1 MKQIVILTVSLMVA
15 ATRLAAQEVK
25 GRVTDKDRQPIEGA
39 TVVMQTPDS
48 VFVDGVTT
56 DSLGCFVFHR
66 TLNRYRL
73 IFQHLLYKSVVK
85 DYDASGDVGTVVMD
99 EQGAYALDEVVVRAE
114 RPLVK
119 AENGALTYDVEAL
132 AEKTTASNAYEVLT
146 RLPGVWEQGGSLS
159 LIGAGSVTV
168 VLNGRPSSMSGEQL
182 ANLLKN
188 TSVSNVEKA
197 EVMYSAPAKCTRGGH
212 QLGAEESEVRG
223 TFPAWRSW
231 SRLYSSPLCTGQ
243 RPHEPFFRNAEGDG
257 RCALCGR
264 LYQTEDGLR
273 FHLPPYAG
281 RRGTR
286 GGAIQ
291 HRLEEKSD
299 P

>member
-48 VFVDGVTT
+48 VFVDGVTTDSLGCFVFHRDGVTT

-188 TSVSNVEKA
+188 T
-197 EVMYSAPAKCTRGGH
+197 P
-212 QLGAEESEVRG
+212 GAEESEVRG
-223 TFPAWRSW
+223 TFPARGSRS
-231 SRLYSSPLCTGQ
+231 
-243 RPHEPFFRNAEGDG
+243 
-257 RCALCGR
+257 
-264 LYQTEDGLR
+264 
-273 FHLPPYAG
+273 
-281 RRGTR
+281 
-286 GGAIQ
+286 
-291 HRLEEKSD
+291 
-299 P
+299 

>member
-56 DSLGCFVFHR
+56 DSLGYFVFHR
-66 TLNRYRL
+66 ALKRYRL

-85 DYDASGDVGTVVMD
+85 DYDAAGDMGVVTMD
-99 EQGAYALDEVVVRAE
+99 EQDAYALSEVVVSAE

-132 AEKTTASNAYEVLT
+132 AEKTTAGNAYEVLT
-146 RLPGVWEQGGSLS
+146 RLPGVLEQGGSLS

-168 VLNGRPSSMSGEQL
+168 ILNGRPSSMSGEQL
-182 ANLLKN
+182 ANLLKS
-188 TSVSNVEKA
+188 TPVSNVEKA
-197 EVMYSAPAKCTRGGH
+197 EVMYSAPAKYR
-212 QLGAEESEVRG
+212 VRG
-223 TFPAWRSW
+223 AVINLVLKNRKSE
-231 SRLYSSPLCTGQ
+231 
-243 RPHEPFFRNAEGDG
+243 EPFLRGEVGADFTQARYAQGNG
-257 RCALCGR
+257 RMSLSFGKRKVTADV
-264 LYQTEDGLR
+264 LYAADYT
-273 FHLPPYAG
+273 
-281 RRGTR
+281 
-286 GGAIQ
+286 
-291 HRLEEKSD
+291 
-299 P
+299 